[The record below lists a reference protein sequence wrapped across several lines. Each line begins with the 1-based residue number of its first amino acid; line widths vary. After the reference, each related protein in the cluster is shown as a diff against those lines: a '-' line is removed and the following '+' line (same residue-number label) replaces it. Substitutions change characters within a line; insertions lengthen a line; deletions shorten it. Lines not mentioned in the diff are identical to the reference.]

1 MREQLEEIRSRAL
14 AELGEGATEAQ
25 IENVRVRVL
34 GRTGELTEIM
44 RRMREVPNEERP
56 VIGRLINELKGE
68 VESRI
73 TVLSETLKC
82 AEMERSLGEAR
93 LDDKEPVEPHG
104 AICDSI
110 EVGGRRAALSGE
122 E

>member
-44 RRMREVPNEERP
+44 RRMREVPNEQSP
-56 VIGRLINELKGE
+56 VIGRLLNEPKGE
-68 VESRI
+68 VERRI
-73 TVLSETLKC
+73 TVLSEPLKR

-93 LDDKEPVEPHG
+93 LYVTLPGMHIPRG
-104 AICDSI
+104 
-110 EVGGRRAALSGE
+110 
-122 E
+122 

>member
-44 RRMREVPNEERP
+44 RRMREVRTRNPRDR
-56 VIGRLINELKGE
+56 RLINDSKSE
-68 VESRI
+68 VENRI
-73 TVLSETLKC
+73 AALTETLS
-82 AEMERSLGEAR
+82 APRWSARSA
-93 LDDKEPVEPHG
+93 KS
-104 AICDSI
+104 ASM
-110 EVGGRRAALSGE
+110 
-122 E
+122 